1 MNRHVANLMLA
12 AGLLSLSDAALA
24 EGWTWLPVM
33 EPGYKS
39 NLTVSAVGGQMKPAN
54 VASGG
59 YVGAEVAFNCL
70 LLQPPSGVIRSK
82 ISYGEFDHAGTKIST
97 FEVNPRWTTNL
108 TDDLTFGIGPG
119 IGYVTAKVGGQS
131 VGMMAG
137 QVGADLDY
145 RLGALNLGLGVR
157 WQGTE
162 NKLVAAGRKGADNT
176 LVQAKLGFSF

>member
-1 MNRHVANLMLA
+1 MNRQIVNLLVG
-12 AGLLSLSDAALA
+12 AGLLSLSGGAMA
-24 EGWTWLPVM
+24 EGWTLLPVM
-33 EPGYKS
+33 EDGYKPNMTLS
-39 NLTVSAVGGQMKPAN
+39 VVGGQMKPVN

-59 YVGAEVAFNCL
+59 YVGAEMAFNCL

-97 FEVNPRWTTNL
+97 FEVNPRWTTGL
-108 TDDLTFGIGPG
+108 TDNLSFGIGPG

-131 VGMMAG
+131 FGMMAA

-162 NKLVAAGRKGADNT
+162 NKLIAAGRKGADNT
-176 LVQAKLGFSF
+176 LVQAKLGFNF